1 MVTEDKGSI
10 RVLFFSGIIWQDYF
24 KKAFK
29 DINSEKRSFNFF
41 IELFQ
46 KHIIFNM

>member
-1 MVTEDKGSI
+1 MVTENKGSI
-10 RVLFFSGIIWQDYF
+10 RVLFVSGIIWQDYF

-29 DINSEKRSFNFF
+29 GINSEKRSFNFF

-46 KHIIFNM
+46 KHIIFIM